1 MKKFLIAVLCLFFLS
16 GCAVKLAYNFMGFIV
31 NWHIGKYVSLNSGQ
45 QQFVDRE
52 LSEFHDWHRK
62 TQLPLYANYVS
73 GLTHRIQKDTLTAAW
88 VHKETDTVQ
97 DLLDLSVNK
106 IKPEIVGL
114 MSTFTEDQVTEVMK
128 NLAETREKYRKKY
141 IDISDKKRYNKRRDE
156 IYDRLGP
163 FFGSFS
169 AEQKQW
175 IEAWSRQLE
184 PYEALTSQ
192 QQSLW
197 ADAVKAALD
206 QRKNPAE
213 LSKQLDQIMFYRT
226 DDWDP
231 ELEKIL
237 DKNQQLTYELIA
249 KLLDSQS
256 EKQRAKLLHKLT
268 SYREDFLALSGSP

>member
-1 MKKFLIAVLCLFFLS
+1 MKKILIAILCLFCLS
-16 GCAVKLAYNFMGFIV
+16 GCAIKLAYNFMGFIV

-45 QQFVDRE
+45 KSFVDQE
-52 LSEFHDWHRK
+52 ISEFHTWHRE
-62 TQLPLYANYVS
+62 TQLPLYADYIS
-73 GLTHRIQKDTLTAAW
+73 GLTQRIQNDMLTAAW

-114 MSTFTEDQVTEVMK
+114 ISTFTEEQVAEVMK

-141 IDISDKKRYNKRRDE
+141 IDISDEKRYNKRRDE

-169 AEQKQW
+169 TEQKQW
-175 IEAWSRQLE
+175 IEAWARQLE
-184 PYEALTSQ
+184 PYEVLTNQ

-197 ADAVKAALD
+197 ADAVKAALE
-206 QRKNPAE
+206 QRKDPAE
-213 LSKQLDQIMFYRT
+213 LSRHLDQIMFYRT

-237 DKNQQLTYELIA
+237 DKNQQLTYTLIA
-249 KLLDSQS
+249 KLLTSQS
-256 EKQRAKLLHKLT
+256 EKQRAKLLHKLAG
-268 SYREDFLALSGSP
+268 YREDFLTLSKSR